1 MLKSLASAEMAIRL
15 IQNVVKKSAARGFK
29 LTKFIYNNS
38 DVLALIPEK
47 GRRVGIKNQDLL
59 LGQLPE
65 EKTLSVLWY
74 MKRDSLGFKINLK
87 EKPSTT
93 RGLLATLSSEFD
105 PLGLLTP
112 ILLTGK
118 KINQDLCY

>member
-1 MLKSLASAEMAIRL
+1 MLKSLASAEKAIRL
-15 IQNVVKKSAARGFK
+15 IQNVVKISAARGFK

-65 EKTLSVLWY
+65 EKALSVLWY
-74 MKRDSLGFKINLK
+74 MKVLHWVLK
-87 EKPSTT
+87 
-93 RGLLATLSSEFD
+93 
-105 PLGLLTP
+105 
-112 ILLTGK
+112 
-118 KINQDLCY
+118 

>member
-1 MLKSLASAEMAIRL
+1 MLKSLASAEKAIRL
-15 IQNVVKKSAARGFK
+15 IQNVVKISAARGFK

-65 EKTLSVLWY
+65 EKALSVLWY
-74 MKRDSLGFKINLK
+74 MKRDSLGFKTNLK
-87 EKPSTT
+87 EKPSKT
-93 RGLLATLSSEFD
+93 RGLLATLSSVFD

-112 ILLTGK
+112 ILLTGR
-118 KINQDLCY
+118 KINQELCY

>member
-1 MLKSLASAEMAIRL
+1 MLKSLASAEKAIRL
-15 IQNVVKKSAARGFK
+15 IQNVVKISAARGFK
-29 LTKFIYNNS
+29 LTRFIYNNS

-93 RGLLATLSSEFD
+93 RGLLATLSSVFD

-112 ILLTGK
+112 VLLTGR
-118 KINQDLCY
+118 KIIQELCY